1 MSKQALDTQIAALE
15 QLRQAGASPAAVEQ
29 LRKALTNRNN
39 FIVAKAAAVIGSLS
53 LNELIPDMLA
63 ALDRFYEDPAKT
75 DPKCWAKEAIVKTL
89 AGLNYEVSDV
99 YLRGLRHTQPEPV
112 WGGHSDSAAT
122 LRSRC
127 ASALVSCRDL
137 SNAALLEHL
146 LEGLVDTDK
155 SVRIATARAI
165 GRVPS
170 HEASLLLR
178 LRALQGDRDDEMMGA
193 LLSGILEVEGVD
205 GIPFVARF
213 LENDSSV
220 EAAFA
225 LALMRQKEA
234 LDVLIAHWTE
244 TPLPNEEWL
253 TAIAVSQLP
262 EAFDLLLEIVNQ
274 GGRRATAARQAL
286 ESVRLPQ
293 DVQDRLKGLVM

>member
-1 MSKQALDTQIAALE
+1 MSKQALDAQIAALE
-15 QLRQAGASPAAVEQ
+15 QLRQAGASPSVVEQ
-29 LRKALTNRNN
+29 LRKALANRNN
-39 FIVAKAAAVIGSLS
+39 FVVAKAAAVIGSLS
-53 LNELIPDMLA
+53 LTEMIPDLLT
-63 ALDRFYEDPAKT
+63 ALPRFYEDPVKT
-75 DPKCWAKEAIVKTL
+75 DPKCWAKEAIIKTL
-89 AGLNYEVSDV
+89 AELNYEASGV
-99 YLRGLRHTQPEPV
+99 YMRGLRYVQPEPV

-146 LEGLVDTDK
+146 LESLVDTEK
-155 SVRIATARAI
+155 NVRIAAARAI

-178 LRALQGDRDDEMMGA
+178 LRALQGDTDDEMMGA
-193 LLSGILEVEGVD
+193 LLSSILEVEGVD

-213 LENDSSV
+213 LEKDSSV

-234 LDVLIAHWTE
+234 LDVLITHWTE

-262 EAFDLLLEIVNQ
+262 EAFDFLLEIVKQ
-274 GGRRATAARQAL
+274 GGRRGTAARKAL
-286 ESVRLPQ
+286 ESVRLPES
-293 DVQDRLKGLVM
+293 VQERLQGLVM